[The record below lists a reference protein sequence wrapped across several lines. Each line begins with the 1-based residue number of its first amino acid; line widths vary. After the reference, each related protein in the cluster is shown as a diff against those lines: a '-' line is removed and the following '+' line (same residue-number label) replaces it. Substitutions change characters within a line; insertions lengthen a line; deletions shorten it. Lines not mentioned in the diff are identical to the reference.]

1 VASVETRP
9 VTRGLLLLIGD
20 AGRRIRGPERFVAV
34 LAASGFDS
42 GRGTVGRRANY
53 TAIGPLAKSE
63 WRRVEGKFAALAVPS
78 GAIGIAGALANPGF
92 TLTQPMCRLAARSAR
107 NPLVE

>member
-1 VASVETRP
+1 MVASVETRP

-20 AGRRIRGPERFVAV
+20 AGRRIRGPERVVA
-34 LAASGFDS
+34 SSPRPDS
-42 GRGTVGRRANY
+42 TRTCTVRRRANY
-53 TAIGPLAKSE
+53 TATGPLAKSG
-63 WRRVEGKFAALAVPS
+63 WGRAEGKFAALAGQS
-78 GAIGIAGALANPGF
+78 GAIGIAGAPANPGF